1 MKIENREEGGAKPF
15 FSVFYQDDMVRLQW
29 YIEIG
34 TSPRIDRDCIAGF
47 DSDNHILID
56 VYGYQTIVHFD
67 PRKAGVEGQQ
77 RIAAGNHIEHL
88 GAYIRAC
95 W

>member
-34 TSPRIDRDCIAGF
+34 T
-47 DSDNHILID
+47 
-56 VYGYQTIVHFD
+56 
-67 PRKAGVEGQQ
+67 
-77 RIAAGNHIEHL
+77 
-88 GAYIRAC
+88 
-95 W
+95 